1 MYFVLA
7 FVITFVFLCKSRKR
21 KSYHRYVF
29 LPAEKEEL
37 ASDNA
42 KEYRKLE
49 NKKELARCD
58 IENYEALVLTY
69 RKALEAIDTELELTE
84 NAGKKTVLFSKQAN
98 IEAKI
103 HSINRKITIAYQTL
117 KEEL

>member
-1 MYFVLA
+1 MYFILA
-7 FVITFVFLCKSRKR
+7 FSITLVFLCRSRKR
-21 KSYHRYVF
+21 KSYYRYAS
-29 LPAEKEEL
+29 LPAEKEEI

-42 KEYRKLE
+42 KDYRKLE

-58 IENYEALVLTY
+58 IENYEALILTY
-69 RKALEAIDTELELTE
+69 RKALEAIEEELELTQ
-84 NAGKKTVLFSKQAN
+84 NAGKKTVLLSKQAN